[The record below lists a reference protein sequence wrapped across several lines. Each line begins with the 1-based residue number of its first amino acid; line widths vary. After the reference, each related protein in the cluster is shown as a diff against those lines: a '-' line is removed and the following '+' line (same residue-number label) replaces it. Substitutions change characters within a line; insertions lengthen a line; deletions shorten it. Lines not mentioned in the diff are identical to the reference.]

1 MSNYENYVNDAKN
14 IASEFK
20 SLAISKLD
28 NNDYYKSYFEVKDTM
43 VEELAGYVMY
53 AREGNFP
60 IDVINEIEAIIEDAG
75 VTVEV
80 DEYIEKYEEEV

>member
-1 MSNYENYVNDAKN
+1 MSNYENYVNDARKV
-14 IASEFK
+14 ASEFK

-53 AREGNFP
+53 AMEGNFP

>member
-1 MSNYENYVNDAKN
+1 MSNYENYINDAKN

-43 VEELAGYVMY
+43 VEELAGYVIY